1 MSDILEY
8 PKAIY
13 SSDGKFA
20 TVGSKDAEDAQRD
33 EWGEALLADTPNPL
47 SLKMDQNPVADLT
60 PSLPENV
67 PETAEEP
74 EAALPGSGDLP
85 DGETHQDAPAVVD
98 EPRETVEEPAA
109 EPQA

>member
-33 EWGEALLADTPNPL
+33 EWGETLLADTPNPL
-47 SLKMDQNPVADLT
+47 SLKMDQNPVADPT
-60 PSLPENV
+60 PEP
-67 PETAEEP
+67 AEEP
-74 EAALPGSGDLP
+74 EPAPEPVEESVA
-85 DGETHQDAPAVVD
+85 ETPAPAE
-98 EPRETVEEPAA
+98 EPVSEEPAA